1 MLLHKGNAAKEV
13 AQQRKDRRP
22 GNATQHI
29 KDDKVAPV
37 HAAHA
42 GDKGHKGAD
51 KREEATQEDGQVTP
65 LVQEI
70 LGLFDALGRHGL
82 YLARGDDLAAK
93 EVADHKVALIAQDG
107 CGPCGGQKRHDV
119 KAAVVG
125 KEARGKQQ
133 RIARKEREEHHARLD
148 KDDQEHAAV
157 GHKRAGG
164 DPAGNRG
171 ARVFE
176 QLGDKIDETH
186 EVKPLSCG
194 RGYVQVDQ
202 YTVAAPPRAQPHKR
216 MTPLPASLH
225 N

>member
-1 MLLHKGNAAKEV
+1 M
-13 AQQRKDRRP
+13 
-22 GNATQHI
+22 
-29 KDDKVAPV
+29 

-51 KREEATQEDGQVTP
+51 EREEAAEEDGQMAP
-65 LVQEI
+65 LIQEI

-133 RIARKEREEHHARLD
+133 RVAGKEREEHHACLNE
-148 KDDQEHAAV
+148 DDQEHAAV

-164 DPAGNRG
+164 DPAGDRS
-171 ARVFE
+171 ARILK
-176 QLGDKIDETH
+176 QLGNEIDETH

-202 YTVAAPPRAQPHKR
+202 YTVAARARAKPLKSL
-216 MTPLPASLH
+216 TSLPASLH